1 MKPKS
6 WRLAG
11 VWLSIGLC
19 ALLASGCTKPATV
32 GQTTMMASYHTKL
45 QKLLVT
51 VDLFDPSMSD
61 TNWNALIR
69 PAELKQS
76 FAAKWQ
82 PLGISVEVVDLKDAS
97 NKAATLA
104 EAKAR
109 FGPSH
114 VLDLKTSDYNKL
126 IYVTDGYSVSA
137 TLTDANI
144 NRRVWSMTVNFNP
157 FTVGGRLRNGPLG
170 SPISHQSDADDCV
183 DLITTKL
190 KSDGL
195 L

>member
-1 MKPKS
+1 MRPKFP
-6 WRLAG
+6 RLTG

-32 GQTTMMASYHTKL
+32 GQTTMMANYHTKL
-45 QKLLVT
+45 QKVLVA

-82 PLGISVEVVDLKDAS
+82 PLGISVEVVDLKTAD
-97 NKAATLA
+97 KAATLA

-126 IYVTDGYSVSA
+126 IYVTDGYSVAA
-137 TLTDANI
+137 TLTDVNV
-144 NRRVWSMTVNFNP
+144 NRRIVWSMTVNFNP

-183 DLITTKL
+183 DLITAKL